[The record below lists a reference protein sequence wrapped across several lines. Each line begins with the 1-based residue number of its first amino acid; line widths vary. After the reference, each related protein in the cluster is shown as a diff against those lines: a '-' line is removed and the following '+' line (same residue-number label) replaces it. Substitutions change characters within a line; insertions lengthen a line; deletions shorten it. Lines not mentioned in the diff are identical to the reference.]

1 MEVATVVEQN
11 SHPQALDAHPRLKS
25 MLSFCRRFAKSK
37 SAVCGL
43 ILVVSVLITAIFAP
57 QLAPSDPYA
66 INLLKR
72 LAPPSGEELLG
83 RDDFGRDILSRIIY
97 GSRVSLLVGIAST
110 LVALTIGV
118 PLGLV
123 AGYYGG
129 RLDNL
134 IMRFLDIMMAF
145 PSILLALTLVAA
157 FGASMVSIIL
167 AIGVVSV
174 PKYARITRS
183 STLSV
188 KSMEYIEAA
197 KMLGAS
203 TFRVLFVHI
212 LPNCLAPIIVYAT
225 MGMASAILTEAGL
238 SFLGMGAQPPTP
250 SWGGMLAN
258 GREFLRTAPH
268 IATFPGLAIML
279 TVLGFNLLGDG
290 LRDVLDPR
298 LKS

>member
-11 SHPQALDAHPRLKS
+11 SKPNFMDTHPRIKS

-37 SAVCGL
+37 SALFGL
-43 ILVVSVLITAIFAP
+43 ILVLLVLITAIFAP
-57 QLAPSDPYA
+57 QLAPGDPYA
-66 INLLKR
+66 INLMKR

-97 GSRVSLLVGIAST
+97 GSRVSLQVGIAST
-110 LVALTIGV
+110 LVALGIGV

-129 RLDNL
+129 RIDNL

-157 FGASMVSIIL
+157 FGASMISIIL

-183 STLSV
+183 SALTV
-188 KSMEYIEAA
+188 KSMEYIDAA
-197 KMLGAS
+197 TVLGSS
-203 TFRVLFVHI
+203 TFRVLFKHI
-212 LPNCLAPIIVYAT
+212 LPNCVAPIIVYAT
-225 MGMASAILTEAGL
+225 MGMAGAILTEAGL
-238 SFLGMGAQPPTP
+238 SFLGMGTQPPTP

-268 IATFPGLAIML
+268 IATFPGIAIML